1 VLRSATF
8 LLECVADLR
17 ARLRERGSDLL
28 VRVGRPEAV
37 LPQLA
42 RATGAA
48 AVYAHAEVTAEELAL
63 ERRVGAALESAGA
76 PLRPLWGST
85 LHHVDDLPFAVAD
98 MPANYGA
105 FRGAVAGTRV
115 RAALPTPAAL
125 RRLPVACPEAGD
137 MPTLA
142 QLGVPPLATQPVSAE
157 EGQQQ
162 PAAAAPGLADM
173 RGGETEALR
182 RLKAFASR
190 GAAQPAAASAARAS
204 AATTGA
210 AGGGMYGANFSC
222 NISPWLAVGCISP
235 RRMYEELRAAHG
247 ISGAP
252 GAPGAT
258 TAAQAAAP
266 AASASAPG
274 NANNLNWL
282 VFEARCACRLHVLC
296 RALCKRLTSTLA
308 RGCFRLSAQL
318 VWRDFFRFITLKHCQ
333 SAGGKA
339 AAPATAAKLG
349 GAPA

>member
-1 VLRSATF
+1 VPCTHHSATF
-8 LLECVADLR
+8 LLECVSDLR

-48 AVYAHAEVTAEELAL
+48 AVYAHAEVTAEELGV

-142 QLGVPPLATQPVSAE
+142 QLGVTTLPPGGAPS

-162 PAAAAPGLADM
+162 QEQQQQAAGLPDM

-182 RLKAFASR
+182 RLKAFAAR
-190 GAAQPAAASAARAS
+190 GAAQPAAAAASGARA
-204 AATTGA
+204 ATAPAA
-210 AGGGMYGANFSC
+210 AGNGMYGANFSC
-222 NISPWLAVGCISP
+222 NISPWLALGCISP

-247 ISGAP
+247 VSGAR
-252 GAPGAT
+252 G
-258 TAAQAAAP
+258 TAATATATAAVSAQPAAAG
-266 AASASAPG
+266 S
-274 NANNLNWL
+274 ANNLNWL
-282 VFEARCACRLHVLC
+282 VFEARVCVHAHM
-296 RALCKRLTSTLA
+296 RAL
-308 RGCFRLSAQL
+308 
-318 VWRDFFRFITLKHCQ
+318 
-333 SAGGKA
+333 
-339 AAPATAAKLG
+339 
-349 GAPA
+349 